1 MELQEI
7 KRLTI
12 ELMDALKSRGLAEV
26 SLDTEGFKIAIRAN
40 TPTSSIP
47 SAVPQAPTT
56 DEPQEPDREI
66 QGTRVTSPLVGTF
79 YAAPSPEEPPYIEVG
94 QNVRK
99 GDTLFIIE
107 AMKTM
112 NEISAPCDGMIR
124 RILAQSGDM
133 VEYGQT
139 LVVIA

>member
-7 KRLTI
+7 KQLTV
-12 ELMDALKSRGLAEV
+12 ELMEALKSRGLAEV
-26 SLDTEGFKIAIRAN
+26 SLDTEGFKLAIRAN
-40 TPTSSIP
+40 TSAPSIQP
-47 SAVPQAPTT
+47 VASQTLT
-56 DEPQEPDREI
+56 EEKPQESDPEI
-66 QGTRVTSPLVGTF
+66 QGTNVTSPLVGTF

-112 NEISAPCDGMIR
+112 NEISAPCDGTIR